1 MRILSDIGNRLRSF
15 PGRRAKNDKQETR
28 QERRIHAA
36 LQQQEMERERG
47 RVEGQGY

>member
-1 MRILSDIGNRLRSF
+1 MGILSDIVNRVRSL
-15 PGRRAKNDKQETR
+15 PGRRAKSDKKETR

-36 LQQQEMERERG
+36 LQKQEMERERG